1 MIDNCW
7 LSCRWCEC
15 RHFNL
20 SSWVEMKSHFAELLG
35 YNARPSNQNVG
46 TSVRACLF
54 NTVEV
59 CANLYWLSYRLAET
73 RGRSEERKKKRDN
86 MPTVCQGRNVSR
98 SEKMYLEQR
107 LPRKE
112 SDVGARHTNRNAT
125 ERSFIKTWRS
135 DICTVYNALSGSHSC
150 VLVNLHALIYGSGNV
165 CIDLKENTAWK
176 HDWI

>member
-1 MIDNCW
+1 
-7 LSCRWCEC
+7 
-15 RHFNL
+15 
-20 SSWVEMKSHFAELLG
+20 
-35 YNARPSNQNVG
+35 
-46 TSVRACLF
+46 
-54 NTVEV
+54 
-59 CANLYWLSYRLAET
+59 
-73 RGRSEERKKKRDN
+73 

-165 CIDLKENTAWK
+165 CIDLKENTA
-176 HDWI
+176 

>member
-1 MIDNCW
+1 MRARLIKAWVRVCERVCLTLWKFVRICIDCRTDW
-7 LSCRWCEC
+7 L
-15 RHFNL
+15 
-20 SSWVEMKSHFAELLG
+20 K
-35 YNARPSNQNVG
+35 PVG
-46 TSVRACLF
+46 GVRR
-54 NTVEV
+54 E
-59 CANLYWLSYRLAET
+59 
-73 RGRSEERKKKRDN
+73 KKKRDN

-165 CIDLKENTAWK
+165 CIDLKENTA
-176 HDWI
+176 